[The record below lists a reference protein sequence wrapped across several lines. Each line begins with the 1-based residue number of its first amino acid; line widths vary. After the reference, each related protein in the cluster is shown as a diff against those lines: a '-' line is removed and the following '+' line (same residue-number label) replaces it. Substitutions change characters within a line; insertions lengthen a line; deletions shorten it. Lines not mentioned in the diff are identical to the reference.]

1 MFTSEK
7 YWNVFQ
13 EKQGTTT
20 AELRVS
26 IIVKE
31 MAYHQSSI
39 SEGWIANFIDRV
51 KKEVPRTNTYS
62 AEFSFKATP
71 RNLHSLE
78 VWKMKANGDFNYKMF
93 TVTKIQEWKS
103 LNANQ

>member
-7 YWNVFQ
+7 YWNVVQ
-13 EKQGTTT
+13 DKKGNTT
-20 AELRVS
+20 AELKVS

-31 MAYHQSSI
+31 MAYSQCST
-39 SEGWIANFIDRV
+39 SEGWISNFIDRV

-71 RNLHSLE
+71 RNHHSLE
-78 VWKMKANGDFNYKMF
+78 VWKMKANGDYNYKMF
-93 TVTKIQEWKS
+93 TVTKINEWK
-103 LNANQ
+103 